1 MGTVFL
7 DEAKATRADRL
18 KIPDELL
25 FSGRVWSAHEALDHG
40 LIDQIAVLED
50 LKQGVFKDATIHDY
64 KQERSFAE
72 GISMEVAMRELVAE
86 VLEPGSN
93 EQPGCQ
99 LLISPTTGKNNEQQD
114 QRQDPSA

>member
-1 MGTVFL
+1 
-7 DEAKATRADRL
+7 
-18 KIPDELL
+18 
-25 FSGRVWSAHEALDHG
+25 
-40 LIDQIAVLED
+40 
-50 LKQGVFKDATIHDY
+50 
-64 KQERSFAE
+64 
-72 GISMEVAMRELVAE
+72 MEVAMRELVAE